1 MRTAIILLCL
11 LSAVTVSAAAQAGQ
25 DNPALCWEPRP
36 APACRR
42 ALITEVGVASSLES
56 TPVVYITSE
65 LGVMKT
71 TRSGNAVGLT
81 LFTAMLDDD
90 GRFGVKARY
99 RHWFSAKTVVEGGAG
114 PLLINSSFRVS
125 NIGFVGHATFGYR
138 DWVALTTQI
147 ELANYEQTGMRA
159 RAFIGARVG
168 SYPGFGGNLLG
179 AILGLIVM
187 SVADPFD
194 NVPN

>member
-1 MRTAIILLCL
+1 MRTAFSFSLVLCAAL
-11 LSAVTVSAAAQAGQ
+11 PQVLSAQGQ

-42 ALITEVGVASSLES
+42 ALITEVGVASSLER
-56 TPVVYITSE
+56 TPVAYVTSE

-71 TRSGNAVGLT
+71 TRSGNALGLT

-90 GRFGVKARY
+90 GRFGLKARY
-99 RHWFSAKTVVEGGAG
+99 RHWFNAKTVVEAGAG
-114 PLLINSSFRVS
+114 PLLVNSSFRAGNV
-125 NIGFVGHATFGYR
+125 GFVGHATFGYR

-147 ELANYEQTGMRA
+147 ELASYEQTGMRA
-159 RAFIGARVG
+159 RAFLGARVG

-179 AILGLIVM
+179 AVLGLIIL